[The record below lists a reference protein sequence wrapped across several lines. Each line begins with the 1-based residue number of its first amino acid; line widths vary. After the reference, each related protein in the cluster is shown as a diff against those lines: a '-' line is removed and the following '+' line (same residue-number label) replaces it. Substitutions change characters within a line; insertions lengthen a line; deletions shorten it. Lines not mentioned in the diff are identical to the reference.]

1 MENPKP
7 RASSGIRQAI
17 QVFQQRLD
25 ELNRLSRNNSIQKH
39 LGTPSRPDLTGSR
52 KARLFPSKS
61 KVSRQTELNSSAERD
76 MPSSSSQKSLGTEH
90 RQVSSLRV
98 SVNTTVSGQS
108 TTNAPVNIFNFNH
121 YSIIKPSL
129 HRRNRT
135 TTPGGSPIYIS
146 DSGLG
151 MESLLNASAN
161 DFLVLMKK
169 PPEEQSP
176 LPTLLT
182 LEHVRDKSSSSL
194 RLMTTSAE
202 LGRRSTVCFPEPA
215 RPGVW
220 SALKKKQP
228 PTDIGNPQKNEESE
242 LSGWLLD
249 TEEHYEFITRLR
261 KERDF
266 RGPIHKS
273 MASRPESKLD
283 STRIVVNDLKH
294 QLEELLECMTSSK
307 MAIASKSAQTEEP
320 MPREWNHSNTSFLNV
335 VRELAKLKFEQPEI
349 RELDPSQAKN
359 PQCRDVQ
366 KHLMFTN
373 IVALSREQMVFEQG
387 LLIMQEKGV
396 NLEELFASAYEK
408 AGVVSQADP
417 DCPDLVSPLDASLNL
432 SGATLITPPLSYRE
446 EPQKANQFLLDFTS
460 FCQPERSSPN

>member
-1 MENPKP
+1 MENAKP

-17 QVFQQRLD
+17 QIFQQRLD
-25 ELNRLSRNNSIQKH
+25 ELNRMSRNNSNQKH
-39 LGTPSRPDLTGSR
+39 QRTPSRPDLTGSR
-52 KARLFPSKS
+52 KPRLFPSKS
-61 KVSRQTELNSSAERD
+61 KISRQSDLNSSAERD
-76 MPSSSSQKSLGTEH
+76 IPSSSSQKSLGTQH

-121 YSIIKPSL
+121 YSIVKPSL

-135 TTPGGSPIYIS
+135 ATPGGSPIYIS
-146 DSGLG
+146 DSGMG
-151 MESLLNASAN
+151 MDSLLNASAN

-194 RLMTTSAE
+194 RLMASSAE

-220 SALKKKQP
+220 SALKKNTP
-228 PTDIGNPQKNEESE
+228 PSDTGSPHNNEESE
-242 LSGWLLD
+242 LSGWLRD

-261 KERDF
+261 KERGF
-266 RGPIHKS
+266 RGPIHRS
-273 MASRPESKLD
+273 MASKPESKLD
-283 STRIVVNDLKH
+283 STRIAVNDLKH
-294 QLEELLECMTSSK
+294 QLEDLLECMTSCK
-307 MAIASKSAQTEEP
+307 TATGSKSAQTEEP

-335 VRELAKLKFEQPEI
+335 VRELAKQKFEQPEI
-349 RELDPSQAKN
+349 REVDPSQSKN
-359 PQCRDVQ
+359 PHCRDVQ
-366 KHLMFTN
+366 KHLMFKN

-396 NLEELFASAYEK
+396 NLEELFASAYDK

-432 SGATLITPPLSYRE
+432 SGATLVTPPLSYRE
-446 EPQKANQFLLDFTS
+446 EQNKANQFVLDFSS
-460 FCQPERSSPN
+460 FSQPERSAPN